1 MQLFCALYYVP
12 FYFTAVRFTS
22 PTQSGLN
29 VFPVTCFLLPGSI
42 LISLLTSRLGR
53 FRWAIWI
60 GWVLA
65 AASCGLLVFFDE
77 NTRTVV
83 WVVILAVFGIG
94 HGMLLTSINVGIQ
107 AISHVED
114 AGRAAAMY
122 AFMRT
127 LGMSIG
133 VAIGGTVFQNL
144 MSAKLKDLGLPEEIA
159 HNSEAFVAEM
169 AVMDP
174 TDLVRVAALQACKS
188 TFTPSNDKQR

>member
-1 MQLFCALYYVP
+1 M
-12 FYFTAVRFTS
+12 
-22 PTQSGLN
+22 
-29 VFPVTCFLLPGSI
+29 
-42 LISLLTSRLGR
+42 
-53 FRWAIWI
+53 
-60 GWVLA
+60 
-65 AASCGLLVFFDE
+65 
-77 NTRTVV
+77 

-174 TDLVRVAALQACKS
+174 TDPVRVAALQACKS
-188 TFTPSNDKQR
+188 TFTPSNNKQR